1 MPYPDT
7 DALGPR
13 LPKKGF
19 LYIKEKRPFSDG
31 TSSAKVVRAILT
43 ASGMHNLF
51 PSTVDHHVAMLFLF
65 AADIAHTL
73 YHHGHNFWQV
83 VMRSIPWT
91 TATGEITPRIIKKLT
106 HHIMEARLRWV
117 KHREDLPPLEM
128 NTTARCVDMFF
139 EALEEAGMDR
149 FIPKLDEDDLPSL
162 DREAGSRSTVNN
174 DDAISA
180 TSSAQHTERQQDDPS
195 SADNPG
201 VDVEAAT
208 AKDPTDKQTITT
220 ATATSQATMAQPT
233 VSPSNTDPSIITQ
246 PTPTTP
252 SDPPAQQP
260 IITKRKVAVSGH
272 HSFLPYPHERS
283 SS

>member
-1 MPYPDT
+1 
-7 DALGPR
+7 
-13 LPKKGF
+13 
-19 LYIKEKRPFSDG
+19 
-31 TSSAKVVRAILT
+31 
-43 ASGMHNLF
+43 
-51 PSTVDHHVAMLFLF
+51 
-65 AADIAHTL
+65 
-73 YHHGHNFWQV
+73 
-83 VMRSIPWT
+83 
-91 TATGEITPRIIKKLT
+91 
-106 HHIMEARLRWV
+106 MEARLRWV